1 MCYAVVNRALKK
13 MRNVGQALGLDKLL
27 VDEIVHFLFALL
39 IGAILAAIFSSPWLI
54 FFSLLMGFFIDA
66 DHLVDYFYCFGKNKQ
81 TIAKKAWSN
90 PIFHLKSFFDPH
102 TYVVKNQ
109 KVIVPFHGWEL
120 IPLFWLLLRF
130 LGNKIGLA
138 GLEWATLAY
147 FAHLFWDQLVCAGN
161 RYSYFLVYRLL
172 NRFSYEAYR

>member
-1 MCYAVVNRALKK
+1 

-27 VDEIVHFLFALL
+27 VDEIIHFLFALS
-39 IGAILAAIFSSPWLI
+39 IGFVLANMFSSPWLI
-54 FFSLLMGFFIDA
+54 FFSLLIGFFIDA
-66 DHLVDYFYCFGKNKQ
+66 DHLIDYFYCFFKERRAIKKKNCF
-81 TIAKKAWSN
+81 N

-102 TYVVKNQ
+102 AYVVKNQ
-109 KVIVPFHGWEL
+109 KVIVPLHGWEL

-138 GLEWATLAY
+138 GLEWTILAY

-161 RYSYFLVYRLL
+161 WRSYFLTHRLL
-172 NRFSYEAYR
+172 NRFSYEAYQRS